1 MEAAT
6 QSACETFHKLPMKG
20 MLMTDRLRKL
30 GIVMTVIGV
39 VFAIV
44 GVYAFTQVQAGYAS
58 LQAFSEAQGVEL
70 SYNDDGQLI
79 DRGTTE
85 GADAIMALLV
95 DEWGYPVKQS
105 ELDPNDPLVNTA
117 TEYMFMMA
125 TIGYHVLEGTQ
136 TVVLTDSVEYNGE
149 TFEPGTY
156 QVPVDGRYWTGFDRM
171 HPLDGPARS
180 QAWSGTVH
188 GLFGEL
194 GVGTVTAST
203 LQLGLGVSALIFGL
217 GLTIMLLGAGMLWVG
232 RGKEED
238 AHHVLVD
245 SSPEP
250 EPANV

>member
-1 MEAAT
+1 MA
-6 QSACETFHKLPMKG
+6 
-20 MLMTDRLRKL
+20 DRLRKL

-39 VFAIV
+39 VFAIA

-70 SYNDDGQLI
+70 SYNDAGQLV

-85 GADAIMALLV
+85 GAEAIMTLLE
-95 DEWGYPVKQS
+95 DEWGYPVKAS

-125 TIGYHVLEGTQ
+125 TIGHHVLDGTQ
-136 TVVLTDSVEYNGE
+136 TVVLTDDVEYNGE
-149 TFEPGTY
+149 TFAAGTY
-156 QVPVDGRYWTGFDRM
+156 EVPVDGRYWTGFDRM
-171 HPLDGPARS
+171 DPLDGPARG

-217 GLTIMLLGAGMLWVG
+217 GLTIALLGAGLFWAG
-232 RGKEED
+232 KGKED
-238 AHHVLVD
+238 DTYNVLVE
-245 SSPEP
+245 SAPKP
-250 EPANV
+250 EPASV